1 MKKILLILILSLFY
15 TSAYAVSYAVCE
27 NIKNSKDIVVLAID
41 NENKK
46 IYWDNKKIYN
56 IEKKRVWGTGD
67 EGVPRLG
74 DIFAVSPNGMGYVA
88 INRFTYKALINDI
101 NEIFGSGNYSCNKI
115 HKKDMLF

>member
-1 MKKILLILILSLFY
+1 MRIKKFIGIIKKSIIL
-15 TSAYAVSYAVCE
+15 
-27 NIKNSKDIVVLAID
+27 K
-41 NENKK
+41 
-46 IYWDNKKIYN
+46 
-56 IEKKRVWGTGD
+56 KKRVWGTGD

-88 INRFTYKALINDI
+88 INRFTYKALIYDI